1 MIAVLIGVLLL
12 WVFVPIVA
20 KIARLKTQKADLQI
34 EIQRLAMR
42 NQALDQEIKQLRND
56 PVYVEYM
63 ARRTFGTA
71 KEGEIVYKI
80 VSPEEAKKNSSS

>member
-1 MIAVLIGVLLL
+1 
-12 WVFVPIVA
+12 
-20 KIARLKTQKADLQI
+20 
-34 EIQRLAMR
+34 
-42 NQALDQEIKQLRND
+42 
-56 PVYVEYM
+56 M